1 MYLTRAYL
9 NPRRDGAQRLLASPH
24 RMHAATL
31 ASFPDQPVPAP
42 SDRGR
47 VLWRLDPD
55 NPHRPVLWIVSPTRP
70 DLTHIIETAGW
81 PRADTPQWES
91 RSYEPLLQRLATGQR
106 YAFRLTANP
115 TRQIKNDDSKA
126 NGAPAPG
133 PRPRGKRVPH
143 ATVDHQLDWLSQ
155 RAEHAGFRLLPASAL
170 LPGSGEH
177 ATQIELR
184 ERATARFRK
193 SDTER
198 RVTIAR
204 TTYVGALEVSDA
216 DSLRRVLCQGL
227 GHARAYGCGLLT
239 LASLDPSAAPHR

>member
-31 ASFPDQPVPAP
+31 ASFPEQPVPAP

-47 VLWRLDPD
+47 VLWRLDAD
-55 NPHRPVLWIVSPTRP
+55 NPHRPVLWIVSPARP

-81 PRADTPQWES
+81 PHADTPQWES
-91 RSYEPLLQRLATGQR
+91 RPYEPLLQRLAAGQR

-115 TRQIKNDDSKA
+115 TRQLKGDPSPA
-126 NGAPAPG
+126 NGASAPG
-133 PRPRGKRVPH
+133 PLQPRGKRVPH
-143 ATVDHQLDWLSQ
+143 ATVHHQLDWLAQ
-155 RAEHAGFRLLPASAL
+155 RAEHAGFRLLPSSAP
-170 LPGSGEH
+170 LPDSGEH
-177 ATQIELR
+177 AIQVELR

-193 SDTER
+193 SDSER
-198 RVTIAR
+198 RVTIVR
-204 TTYVGALEVSDA
+204 TTYVGALEVSNA
-216 DSLRRVLCQGL
+216 DSLRHVLSQGL

-239 LASLDPSAAPHR
+239 LASLNPSAPR